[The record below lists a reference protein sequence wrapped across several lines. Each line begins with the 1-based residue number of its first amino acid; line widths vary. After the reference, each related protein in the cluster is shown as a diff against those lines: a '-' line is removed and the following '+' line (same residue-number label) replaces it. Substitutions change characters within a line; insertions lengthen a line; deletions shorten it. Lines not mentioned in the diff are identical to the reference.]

1 MSTVARYL
9 LGFTLLALSCAV
21 QAGPNLALDN
31 VLVYRSNGVSQLQI
45 RPACRMQYLS
55 HSPANEGVELR
66 VHLRLLEDCGELLA
80 DIGTERYQ
88 PAGQRLANVTDVEF
102 ERVADSDEAYLTLYF
117 SQPSSFA
124 VDSVVLGRILIDVDT
139 NIDPRTLP
147 ANVPES
153 LEPPPAAEPP
163 PIRAPLPTEPRRVVR
178 APRQQAPS
186 GQGTGRYA
194 VQLGVFDDTGAAIA
208 ALAQVKGDYLAYTT
222 TIDVNARRWFGLQ
235 VGFFATES
243 DADLVLSEL
252 SRVFPDAWVRA
263 VTPEEVANAATARLD
278 ADAGDGAVAV
288 SVVHASGADDN
299 RIGNQMRGA
308 RRSFLER
315 DYGQAIA
322 TYTEILGYADHPYR
336 AQAREYLAVALERS
350 GQRERALA
358 EYDAY
363 LAEFSGDDDVT
374 RVAARR
380 NALNSALD
388 AMPTQPTA
396 NTATARPVDGWQ
408 LFGGVSQVYW
418 RNQEQRVHDGNHLV
432 SSSGVLALAD
442 LTAVRRGERFD
453 VTARVNG
460 AYQFNLVDFDSDG
473 DTGWLSYGYLDVD
486 DRLLNLQ
493 ATVGRQ
499 VRRQDGV
506 LDRFDGVGLTY
517 RWRPDIAFSV
527 SAGLPVDSPRFTT
540 GSHRNFYAA
549 SVEMDDIFGLSRI
562 SLFNHHQ
569 FVDGILDRQAIG
581 GEVQYL
587 DDRLNLV
594 GLVDYDLSYGVLNTA
609 LVNAGFN
616 LDNGWR
622 LNGIVRT
629 GAQPYLTT
637 RNALAGQTVRS
648 IDELLDTYT
657 EGQIRR
663 IARDRTAQALTASVG
678 VAIPLS
684 ERLQLMFDVTTRT
697 ADATESS
704 AGVEAIPATDSQL
717 YLLARLTGSSLLAQG
732 DLSILT
738 LRHDSTRTRDTSTAM
753 LDMRIPLTE
762 GLRINPRLIVSSRTD
777 NLGGTEQLLAKPSLR
792 VLYRRKRL
800 TLDVEVGGYWSNRD
814 LPPLELD
821 PFTVDGTEELTGG
834 FINAGYRWEF

>member
-1 MSTVARYL
+1 MIALARRL
-9 LGFTLLALSCAV
+9 LGFSLLAVTCTA

-31 VLVYRSNGVSQLQI
+31 VLVYRSDGVSQLQI
-45 RPACRMQYLS
+45 RPACRMQYLD
-55 HSPANEGVELR
+55 HSPAKEGIELR
-66 VHLRLLEDCGELLA
+66 VHLRLLDNCADLLA
-80 DIGTERYQ
+80 DVVTERYQ

-102 ERVADSDEAYLTLYF
+102 ERVPDSDEAYLTLHF
-117 SQPSSFA
+117 SQPSSYA
-124 VDSVVLGRILIDVDT
+124 VDPVVLGRILIDVDT
-139 NIDPRTLP
+139 NIDPGTLP

-153 LEPPPAAEPP
+153 LEAPAAVEPP
-163 PIRAPLPTEPRRVVR
+163 PIAAPTPTAPRRIVR
-178 APRQQAPS
+178 SPPRQAPA
-186 GQGTGRYA
+186 GQDSGRYA
-194 VQLGVFDDTGAAIA
+194 VQLGVFDDTSEAIA
-208 ALAQVKGDYLAYTT
+208 ALAQVSGDYLTYTT

-235 VGFFATES
+235 VGFFATEA
-243 DADLVLSEL
+243 DADLVLGEL
-252 SRVFPDAWVRA
+252 ARVFPDAWVRA
-263 VTPEEVANAATARLD
+263 VSPQEVEGAATARLD
-278 ADAGDGAVAV
+278 ADAGNGAVAV
-288 SVVHASGADDN
+288 SVTHTNGADEN
-299 RIGNQMRGA
+299 QIGDQMRGA

-322 TYTEILGYADHPYR
+322 TYTEILGYANHPYR

-363 LAEFSGDDDVT
+363 LAEFTGSDEVARVT
-374 RVAARR
+374 ARR
-380 NALNSALD
+380 TALGSALD
-388 AMPTQPTA
+388 AMAIRPASNRTAAQPI
-396 NTATARPVDGWQ
+396 DGWQ

-418 RNQEQRVHDGNHLV
+418 RNQEQRVHDGNYLV

-442 LTAVRRGERFD
+442 LTAIRRGERFD

-460 AYQFNLVDFDSDG
+460 AYQFNLVDFDRDG
-473 DTGWLSYGYLDVD
+473 DTGWLSYGYIDVD

-506 LDRFDGVGLTY
+506 LDRFDGFGLTY
-517 RWRPDIAFSV
+517 RWRPDVAISV
-527 SAGLPVDSPRFTT
+527 SAGLPVDSPRFST

-549 SVEMDDIFGLSRI
+549 SIEMDDIFGLSRV
-562 SLFNHHQ
+562 SVFNHHQ

-587 DDRLNLV
+587 DDRLNVV
-594 GLVDYDLSYGVLNTA
+594 GLIDYDLSYGVLNTA
-609 LVNAGFN
+609 LINAGFN
-616 LDNGWR
+616 LNNGWR
-622 LNGIVRT
+622 LNAIVRS

-637 RNALAGQTVRS
+637 RNALAGQSVAS

-657 EGQIRR
+657 EGQVRR
-663 IARDRTAQALTASVG
+663 IARDRTAQALTASAG
-678 VAIPLS
+678 VAIPLT

-697 ADATESS
+697 SDGTEAS
-704 AGVEAIPATDSQL
+704 AGVEAIPATDSQF
-717 YLLARLTGSSLLAQG
+717 YYLARLTGSSLLAQG

-738 LRHDSTRTRDTSTAM
+738 LRHDSTRTRDTTTAM
-753 LDMRIPLTE
+753 LDMRIPLSE
-762 GLRINPRLIVSSRTD
+762 GLRINPRLIASSRTD
-777 NLGGTEQLLAKPSLR
+777 NVSGAEQLLAKPSLR
-792 VLYRRKRL
+792 VLYRWKRL
-800 TLDVEVGGYWSNRD
+800 TVDVEVGGYWSNRD